1 MVSKLQLA
9 VYEVTS
15 KAIKSK
21 DDKKT
26 IGKLFDHYF
35 EINEGVG
42 VNKSPDLYGAF
53 PTDPYSHTPF
63 GRGAQQPGMTGQVKE
78 DIISRFGELGL
89 RVFDGKISFD
99 PSILRKDE
107 FNLTESV
114 CKYVDYNSKIKL
126 MNLNK
131 NTLAFSICQVPVIYH
146 LSKSEEIEI
155 TFVNG
160 DSKKISGNEMDE
172 INSKKIFERNNE
184 IEKIDVFVVKN
195 I

>member
-9 VYEVTS
+9 VFEVTS
-15 KAIKSK
+15 NAIKSN
-21 DDKKT
+21 DDKN

-35 EINEGVG
+35 EINEGIA
-42 VNKSPDLYGAF
+42 NKSPDLYGAF

-99 PSILRKDE
+99 PTILRKDE

-114 CKYVDYNSKIKL
+114 FKYVDYNSKLIDE
-126 MNLNK
+126 LNK

-146 LSKSEEIEI
+146 LSKSEEII
-155 TFVNG
+155 IKFVNG
-160 DSKKISGNEMDE
+160 DSKKSSGNEIDA

-184 IEKIDVFVVKN
+184 IENRCFYY
-195 I
+195 